1 VIWGLAQYI
10 DFMRFQWHP
19 HFCSMLEKLRPSRLL
34 QALPSRCAICH
45 RWPQAPLCETCI
57 SRFAQP
63 RHRCLSC
70 ALPLLAPLLVCNICL
85 RNPPPLKICITATS
99 YEWPWVDLI
108 SRYKFQHQAGW
119 DRPLATLMLSA
130 PGADDALDAAHWVL
144 PIPLSNQRLAQRGY
158 NQAWLL
164 ARQLYPSKADPHL
177 LLRTRDT
184 PSQRTLPRTERL
196 ANLVGAFAV
205 EPLRA
210 AQLRHKNVVLIDD
223 VMTSGASLHVAARV
237 LLQAGAAQVSALV
250 LARTEAS
257 IES

>member
-1 VIWGLAQYI
+1 MVERL
-10 DFMRFQWHP
+10 
-19 HFCSMLEKLRPSRLL
+19 KPSRLW

-45 RWPQAPLCETCI
+45 RWPQASLCEMCI

-70 ALPLLAPLLVCNICL
+70 ALPLVHPHPLCHLCL
-85 RNPPPLKICITATS
+85 RNPPPLTLCLAATS

-108 SRYKFQHQAGW
+108 SRFKFQHQAGW

-130 PGADDALDAAHWVL
+130 PGADDALDAAHWIL
-144 PIPLSNQRLAQRGY
+144 PIPLSKQRLAERGY

-164 ARQLYPSKADPHL
+164 ARQLDAGKADAHL

-184 PSQRTLPRTERL
+184 LSQRTLPRTERL

-210 AQLRHKNVVLIDD
+210 SVLRNKNVVLIDD
-223 VMTSGASLHVAARV
+223 VMTTGASLNTAARV

-250 LARTEAS
+250 LARTEAAL
-257 IES
+257 ES